1 MKKYLEIKNI
11 IILVLVISLSLVSF
25 DPFGVM
31 PNRNKTIEK
40 IVKVDGQSLHPIH
53 DTIEVEVPYDVEVPY
68 EVEKLIPYAVHDTI
82 EAKVDTNFIVNQ
94 FLNTKNIFT
103 NTYKFDKQQ
112 GSITITDTISQN
124 KLIGRKYI
132 SNITP
137 KVDTLEI
144 PEPFKRKIYA
154 GFEGGFNQADYINF
168 IGVGVMVNSKSNK
181 IYNLGIGVNN
191 RTTDGTNG
199 SFTPY
204 IRGGVYW
211 KISLKKSN

>member
-1 MKKYLEIKNI
+1 MKKYLEVKNI
-11 IILVLVISLSLVSF
+11 IIFVLVVSLSLVSF

-31 PNRNKTIEK
+31 PNRTKTIEK

-132 SNITP
+132 TNIKP

-144 PEPFKRKIYA
+144 PEPFRRKVYA
-154 GFEGGFNQADYINF
+154 GFEGGFNQADYVNF
-168 IGVGVMVNSKSNK
+168 IGVGVMINSNSNK

-191 RTTDGTNG
+191 KTTDGTNG
-199 SFTPY
+199 YLTPY

-211 KISLKKSN
+211 KIRLKK

>member
-11 IILVLVISLSLVSF
+11 IIFVLMVSLSLVSF

-31 PNRNKTIEK
+31 PNRTKTIKK

-53 DTIEVEVPYDVEVPY
+53 DTIPLEVPVDVPVPY
-68 EVEKLIPYAVHDTI
+68 EVEKPIPYAVHDTI
-82 EAKVDTNFIVNQ
+82 EAKVDTNFIINQ
-94 FLNTKNIFT
+94 YLNTKNIFT

-112 GSITITDTISQN
+112 GSITITDTISKN
-124 KLIGRKYI
+124 KLVGRKYI
-132 SNITP
+132 TNITP

-144 PEPFKRKIYA
+144 PEPFRRKVYA
-154 GFEGGFNQADYINF
+154 GFEGGFNQADYVNF
-168 IGVGVMVNSKSNK
+168 IGVGVMVNSNSNK

-191 RTTDGTNG
+191 KTTDGTNG
-199 SFTPY
+199 YLTPY

-211 KISLKKSN
+211 KIRLKK

>member
-11 IILVLVISLSLVSF
+11 IILVLVVSLSLVSF

-31 PNRNKTIEK
+31 PNRTKTIKK

-53 DTIEVEVPYDVEVPY
+53 DTIPLEVPVDVPVPY

-112 GSITITDTISQN
+112 GSITIVDTISQN
-124 KLIGRKYI
+124 KLIGRKYTT
-132 SNITP
+132 NIKP

-144 PEPFKRKIYA
+144 PEPFRRKVYA
-154 GFEGGFNQADYINF
+154 GFEGGFNQADYVNF

-191 RTTDGTNG
+191 KTTDGTNG
-199 SFTPY
+199 YLTPY

-211 KISLKKSN
+211 KIRLKK

>member
-82 EAKVDTNFIVNQ
+82 ESKVDTNFIVNQ

-144 PEPFKRKIYA
+144 PEPFKRKVYA
-154 GFEGGFNQADYINF
+154 GFEGGFNQADYVNF
-168 IGVGVMVNSKSNK
+168 IGVGVMVNSNSNK

-191 RTTDGTNG
+191 KTTDGTNG
-199 SFTPY
+199 YFTPY

-211 KISLKKSN
+211 KIRLKK

>member
-11 IILVLVISLSLVSF
+11 IILVLVVSLSLVSF

-31 PNRNKTIEK
+31 PNRTKTIEK

-132 SNITP
+132 TNIKP

-144 PEPFKRKIYA
+144 PEPFKRKVYA
-154 GFEGGFNQADYINF
+154 GFEGGFNQADYVNF
-168 IGVGVMVNSKSNK
+168 IGIGVMVNSNSNK

-191 RTTDGTNG
+191 KTTDGTNG
-199 SFTPY
+199 YLTPY

-211 KISLKKSN
+211 KIRLKK

>member
-1 MKKYLEIKNI
+1 MKKYFEIKNI
-11 IILVLVISLSLVSF
+11 VISVLVILLLLVSF

-31 PNRNKTIEK
+31 PNRTKTIEK

-112 GSITITDTISQN
+112 GSITITDTISKN
-124 KLIGRKYI
+124 KLVGRKYI
-132 SNITP
+132 TNIIP

-144 PEPFKRKIYA
+144 PEPFRRKVYA
-154 GFEGGFNQADYINF
+154 GFEGGVNRADFVNF

-199 SFTPY
+199 EFTPY

-211 KISLKKSN
+211 KIKLKK

>member
-11 IILVLVISLSLVSF
+11 IIVVLVISLSLVSF

-31 PNRNKTIEK
+31 PNRTKTIEK
-40 IVKVDGQSLHPIH
+40 IVKVDGQTLHPIH

-144 PEPFKRKIYA
+144 PEPFKRKVYA
-154 GFEGGFNQADYINF
+154 GFEGGFNQADYVNF
-168 IGVGVMVNSKSNK
+168 IGVGVMVNFNSNK

-191 RTTDGTNG
+191 KTTDGTNG
-199 SFTPY
+199 YFTPY

-211 KISLKKSN
+211 KIRLKK

>member
-11 IILVLVISLSLVSF
+11 IILVLVVSLSLVSF

-31 PNRNKTIEK
+31 PNRTKTIEK

-112 GSITITDTISQN
+112 GSITIVDTISQN
-124 KLIGRKYI
+124 KLIGRKYTT
-132 SNITP
+132 NIKP

-144 PEPFKRKIYA
+144 PEPFRRKIYA
-154 GFEGGFNQADYINF
+154 GFEGGFNQADYVNF
-168 IGVGVMVNSKSNK
+168 IGVGVMVNSNSNK

-191 RTTDGTNG
+191 KTTDGTNG
-199 SFTPY
+199 YLTPY

-211 KISLKKSN
+211 KIRLKK